1 MKLAI
6 IDDSKIWRD
15 LAYDTVK
22 AFYEDTPVDIELFDS
37 GEAFLECHKPYDII
51 LMDIEMPNKNGFET
65 IAEYRLFKSDCIAI
79 ILTTHTEF
87 ANKGY
92 FVDAFRYIDKTNMK
106 LELEEALT
114 SAAKVLAC
122 NDTISVN
129 VIGLGSL
136 KLVVKN
142 ILFIKTY
149 KRNII
154 VHTVDNKYEC
164 SNNIAE
170 LESLLEKYGF
180 YRSHRSC
187 LVNLDKV
194 TAFNKRDIFFANNET
209 AYLSS
214 RKYPEMKRKYLE
226 RLRSIAMG

>member
-6 IDDSKIWRD
+6 VDDSKFWRD
-15 LAYDTVK
+15 LACDTVK
-22 AFYEDTPVDIELFDS
+22 AFYENTPVDIELFDS

-92 FVDAFRYIDKTNMK
+92 FVDAFRYIDKTNMNS
-106 LELEEALT
+106 ELEEALT

-149 KRNII
+149 KRNVI

-194 TAFNKRDIFFANNET
+194 TTFNKRDIFFANNET

>member
-6 IDDSKIWRD
+6 IDDSKFWRD

-194 TAFNKRDIFFANNET
+194 TTFNKRDIFFANNET

-214 RKYPEMKRKYLE
+214 RKYSEMKRKCLE

>member
-6 IDDSKIWRD
+6 VDDSKFWRD
-15 LAYDTVK
+15 LACDTVK
-22 AFYEDTPVDIELFDS
+22 AFYENTPVDIELFDS
-37 GEAFLECHKPYDII
+37 GESFLECHKPYDII

-92 FVDAFRYIDKTNMK
+92 FVDAFRYIDKTNMNS
-106 LELEEALT
+106 ELEEALT

-149 KRNII
+149 KRNVI

-194 TAFNKRDIFFANNET
+194 TTFNKRDIFFANNET

-226 RLRSIAMG
+226 RLRSIAME

>member
-6 IDDSKIWRD
+6 VDDSKFWRD
-15 LAYDTVK
+15 LACDTVK
-22 AFYEDTPVDIELFDS
+22 AFYENTPVDIELFDS

-194 TAFNKRDIFFANNET
+194 TTFNKRDIFFANNET

>member
-6 IDDSKIWRD
+6 VDDSKFWRD
-15 LAYDTVK
+15 LACDTVK
-22 AFYEDTPVDIELFDS
+22 AFYENTPVDIELFDS

-92 FVDAFRYIDKTNMK
+92 FVDAFRYIDKTNMNS
-106 LELEEALT
+106 ELEEALT

-149 KRNII
+149 KRNVI

-194 TAFNKRDIFFANNET
+194 TTFNKREIFFANNET

-226 RLRSIAMG
+226 RLRSIAME

>member
-6 IDDSKIWRD
+6 IDDSKFWRD

-194 TAFNKRDIFFANNET
+194 TTFNKRDIFFANNET

>member
-6 IDDSKIWRD
+6 VDDSKFWRD
-15 LAYDTVK
+15 LAHDTVK
-22 AFYEDTPVDIELFDS
+22 AFYENNPVDIELFDS

-65 IAEYRLFKSDCIAI
+65 IAEYRLFKSGCIAI

-106 LELEEALT
+106 PELEEALT
-114 SAAKVLAC
+114 SAARVLAC

-149 KRNII
+149 KRNVI

-194 TAFNKRDIFFANNET
+194 TTFNKRDIFFANNET

-226 RLRSIAMG
+226 RLRNIAMG

>member
-6 IDDSKIWRD
+6 VDDSKFWRD
-15 LAYDTVK
+15 LACDTVK
-22 AFYEDTPVDIELFDS
+22 AFYENTPVDIELFDS

-92 FVDAFRYIDKTNMK
+92 FVDAFRYIDKTNMNS
-106 LELEEALT
+106 ELEEALT

-122 NDTISVN
+122 NNTISVN

-149 KRNII
+149 KRNVI

-194 TAFNKRDIFFANNET
+194 TTFNKRDIFFANNET

-214 RKYPEMKRKYLE
+214 RKYSEMKRKYLE

>member
-6 IDDSKIWRD
+6 IDDSKFWRD

-194 TAFNKRDIFFANNET
+194 TTFNKRDIFFANNET

-214 RKYPEMKRKYLE
+214 RKYSEMKRKYLE

>member
-6 IDDSKIWRD
+6 VDDSKFWRD
-15 LAYDTVK
+15 LACDTVK
-22 AFYEDTPVDIELFDS
+22 AFYENNPVDIELFDS

-92 FVDAFRYIDKTNMK
+92 FVDAFRYIDKTNMNS
-106 LELEEALT
+106 ELEEALT

-149 KRNII
+149 KRNVI

-194 TAFNKRDIFFANNET
+194 TTFNKRDIFFANNET

>member
-6 IDDSKIWRD
+6 IDDSKFWRD
-15 LAYDTVK
+15 LAYYTVK
-22 AFYEDTPVDIELFDS
+22 SFYENIPVDIELFDS
-37 GEAFLECHKPYDII
+37 GEAFLECNKPYDII

-194 TAFNKRDIFFANNET
+194 TTFNKRDIFFANNET